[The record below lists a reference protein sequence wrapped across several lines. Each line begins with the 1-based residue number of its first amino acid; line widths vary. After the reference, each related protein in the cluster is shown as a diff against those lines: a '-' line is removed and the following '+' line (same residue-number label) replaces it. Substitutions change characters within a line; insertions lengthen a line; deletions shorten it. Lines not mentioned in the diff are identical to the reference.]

1 RLQHVSRGD
10 RKLLPAASQDPR
22 RLDRRRARSRAWRG
36 RHGVRDPEGRRHAD
50 AAGGPRLRQ
59 GSDRQ
64 LQGAAARRDRQRV
77 PADRLGQ
84 GAEVQAEGVGRADLR
99 LQRAGVMVVR
109 PHDRFAAEVTI
120 TREDA
125 ADYARRAGDGNPIHH
140 DAVYAAGTRFGRPIA
155 SGAQTTGL
163 LMGLTATH
171 FSRGSAMLGLDFWFR
186 FRRPVFVDETV
197 RLEWLR
203 VAVRPAP
210 RLGGDVV
217 ELRGRLRNAA
227 GETAVGAKGRV
238 LVTER
243 L

>member
-1 RLQHVSRGD
+1 M
-10 RKLLPAASQDPR
+10 
-22 RLDRRRARSRAWRG
+22 
-36 RHGVRDPEGRRHAD
+36 
-50 AAGGPRLRQ
+50 
-59 GSDRQ
+59 
-64 LQGAAARRDRQRV
+64 
-77 PADRLGQ
+77 
-84 GAEVQAEGVGRADLR
+84 
-99 LQRAGVMVVR
+99 MVVR

-140 DAVYAAGTRFGRPIA
+140 DPVYAAGTRFGRPIA

-171 FSRGSAMLGLDFWFR
+171 FSRNSAMVGLDFWFR

-197 RLEWLR
+197 RLEWLV
-203 VAVRPAP
+203 VAVRAAP

-238 LVTER
+238 LVTAR